1 MDENLTTA
9 GEPQVIE
16 SANTADVN
24 TAGLSQVQGTDM
36 NDGSQVIESSTPM
49 DNNVTYNNIPDTAPS
64 FDQSKDFTQNIVQRA
79 VQSSY
84 NSNLDANSG
93 VAMDQFLNQDYDY
106 DKNEAG
112 TYWVAGAI
120 NDVDTQMSFLNT
132 LIREEMYDEMDLQKY
147 YYDTTMATA
156 RAYAASKER
165 ETAYGFYRAAQEK
178 AIAEAQLTGWY
189 MPAEGNYMLG
199 QYTVAQN
206 KLEDPEASAEDRAKA
221 QRISNTV
228 EKWFSANQIGTRG
241 IKCLSMMQYEETVRH
256 NEIMGQLQHEANQI
270 SGSSAGASAALAAIQ
285 LREFKFQ
292 VEEMELASGFNYS
305 KDIGLDNND
314 YLGHD
319 VFNDPEYAGK
329 WEFLQGGETL
339 QDILKNPKTFAAVL
353 GARNIQW
360 LEDNLGEENYQKLY
374 NEYLADLGNT
384 GLEESIKNN
393 GNILDDSYLNKET
406 YKVSATDKKYGSYKD
421 KNIYTFHTTE
431 DGQPVTKCYVKDDND
446 VYHQIDSTSIKLQ
459 DGSTLADKVNN
470 FSNTALTKNGQEI
483 QVGKAYS
490 TGSQSASV
498 TNDWKSYGV
507 MTEGRNDDKKN
518 SHAKKVEEYEGKG
531 YIWMS
536 SKHGDSGF
544 FDIDSGTVMYN
555 PEKDE
560 WITIS
565 DIQNKVEVKKKS
577 DIKEVSQPKWK
588 VGNTFNGTDYDYMK
602 SNSSTIGETTIKNR
616 YGKDVTTK
624 AYMFVDGDGKPHY
637 YILGQPDS
645 DEVITNTYTIISEKE
660 ALKIN
665 PNVTSKVDDINN
677 YRANIKSV
685 SKTTKA
691 GKNQDTMA
699 QEEIENAKK
708 TTTEKTTSSNS
719 GGSSSSAS
727 VKESKSEAAEK
738 REAIF
743 EKYKIDPID
752 RREYMDILD
761 PEELEKKLQGRYD
774 NILAMGGAK

>member
-1 MDENLTTA
+1 MDETLTTNA
-9 GEPQVIE
+9 VEPTVIE
-16 SANTADVN
+16 GANTADVN
-24 TAGLSQVQGTDM
+24 TAGYMQVQGTDI

-49 DNNVTYNNIPDTAPS
+49 DNNVTYNNVPDTAPQ
-64 FDQSKDFTQNIVQRA
+64 FDSGKDFTQNILQQA
-79 VQSSY
+79 VQSSH

-93 VAMDQFLNQDYDY
+93 TAMDQFLNQDYSY
-106 DKNEAG
+106 DHNEAG

-132 LIREEMYDEMDLQKY
+132 LIREDMYDEMDLQKY

-156 RAYAASKER
+156 RAYASQKKK

-206 KLEDPEASAEDRAKA
+206 VLEDPDAPDDAKARA
-221 QRISNTV
+221 QRISGTV
-228 EKWFSANQIGTRG
+228 EKWFKANQIGTRG
-241 IKCLSMMQYEETVRH
+241 IKCLNMMNYEENVRH
-256 NEIMGQLQHEANQI
+256 NTIMGELQAEANKI

-292 VEEMELASGFNYS
+292 VEELENQYGWNFT
-305 KDIGLDNND
+305 KEIGINNDD

-319 VFNDPEYAGK
+319 VANDPEYTKYQSLTGAK
-329 WEFLQGGETL
+329 NLTEL
-339 QDILKNPKTFAAVL
+339 LKNPNSFAAIL
-353 GARNIQW
+353 GARNTQW
-360 LEDNLGEENYQKLY
+360 LKDSLGEENYKNLY
-374 NEYLADLGNT
+374 NGYLADLGNK

-393 GNILDDSYLNKET
+393 GNVLDDSYLNKET
-406 YKVSATDKKYGSYKD
+406 YKVSASDKEYGSYKD
-421 KNIYTFHTTE
+421 KNVYTFHTTE
-431 DGQPVTKCYVKDDND
+431 NGKPVTKCYVKDNND

-459 DGSTLADKVNN
+459 DGSTLADKVDN
-470 FSNTALTKNGQEI
+470 FSNTTLTRNGEEI
-483 QVGKAYS
+483 QVGKMYS
-490 TGSQSASV
+490 TGSQAASV
-498 TNDWKSYGV
+498 TSDWKSYGV

-518 SHAKKVEEYEGKG
+518 SHAKKVEEYEAKG

-536 SKHGDSGF
+536 SKHGDSGM

-565 DIQNKVEVKKKS
+565 DIQNKVETKKAS

-602 SNSSTIGETTIKNR
+602 SNSLLLGETTIKNS

-624 AYMFVDGDGKPHY
+624 AYMFVDGDGNPHY
-637 YILGQPDS
+637 YMLGQQGS
-645 DEVITNTYTIISEKE
+645 DEVLTNTYTIISEKE

-665 PNVTSKVDDINN
+665 PNATSKVDDINN
-677 YRANIKSV
+677 YRANIKAV

-699 QEEIENAKK
+699 LEQAEQNKNANVELN
-708 TTTEKTTSSNS
+708 TPSG
-719 GGSSSSAS
+719 GGSSSPAS
-727 VKESKSEAAEK
+727 VKETKSETSSQERAEY
-738 REAIF
+738 E
-743 EKYKIDPID
+743 
-752 RREYMDILD
+752 EYLLRMKDEPKADIL
-761 PEELEKKLQGRYD
+761 PFEEWVKNRPTINDVKVV
-774 NILAMGGAK
+774 